1 MDTPDGI
8 IHTTMT
14 QDEPIV
20 QIARQV
26 GTLLT
31 DAGATLVVAES
42 CTGGLLGHIITE
54 VPGSSAYFKG
64 GVVTYSDEMKE
75 LLLGVQHETLV
86 AHGAVSSAVAHEM
99 AEGARTRLDSDYA
112 LSITGIAGPSG
123 GTDEKPV
130 GLTYV
135 GLAMPQG
142 TEVHEY
148 VWQGTRSENKRASAR
163 AALTVLRDYLGESS
177 G

>member
-1 MDTPDGI
+1 
-8 IHTTMT
+8 MT
-14 QDEPIV
+14 QYETVV
-20 QIARQV
+20 QLAKDV

-31 DAGATLVVAES
+31 DAGATLVIAES
-42 CTGGLLGHIITE
+42 CTGGLLGHLITE

-75 LLLGVQHETLV
+75 LLLGVRRETLI

-99 AEGARTRLDSDYA
+99 AEGACSRLDSDYA
-112 LSITGIAGPSG
+112 LSITGIAGPTG
-123 GTDEKPV
+123 GTEEKPV

-135 GLAMPQG
+135 GMATPDG
-142 TEVHEY
+142 TQVHEY
-148 VWQGTRSENKRASAR
+148 VWQGGRSENKMASVR
-163 AALTVLRDYLGESS
+163 AALILLHDYLGERD